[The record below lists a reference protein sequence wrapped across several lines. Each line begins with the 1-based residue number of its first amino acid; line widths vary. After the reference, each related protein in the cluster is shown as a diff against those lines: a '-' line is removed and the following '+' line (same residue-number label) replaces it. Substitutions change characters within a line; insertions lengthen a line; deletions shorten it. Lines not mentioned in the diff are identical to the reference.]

1 MDEYLDIRGMFT
13 WIFDCFVVTLGPVDE
28 TVLRQLEANHYDQA
42 PVKNPETG
50 QVIGVIDT
58 RRLRALSEA
67 DIPLVGDEPAIKLQ
81 TSLVTVE
88 LENFLSQIESDRSVL
103 ITRNSG
109 EVVGLF
115 TVSDLNSHRFRAAI
129 YPYLARLE
137 SDLADAV
144 DLEFD
149 DPWQWLKWLGDGAI
163 GIVGHWEVLKRNG
176 MDLSATSGASL
187 TQLLQVIENHEP
199 LFRLIGFESK
209 TKLGQFRRK
218 IGPIRN
224 AVMHPSR
231 PLIDHEDRVASLRE
245 VLSLAMSACG
255 RLDGRLGEARRADG
269 MCGSCGGQCERLTAL
284 DSKPAN
290 CIGKQR
296 GRG

>member
-1 MDEYLDIRGMFT
+1 MDQYLDIRGMFT
-13 WIFDCFVVTLGPVDE
+13 WIFDCVVVMLGSVDE
-28 TVLRQLEANHYDQA
+28 PVLRKLEANHYDQA
-42 PVKNPETG
+42 PVKDSETG

-58 RRLRALSEA
+58 HRLRALFEA
-67 DIPLVGDEPAIKLQ
+67 NIPLARDEPGIKLR
-81 TSLVTVE
+81 TSSVTVE
-88 LENFLSQIESDRSVL
+88 LEDFLSKLELDRSLLV
-103 ITRNSG
+103 TRNSG

-137 SDLADAV
+137 SDLADLI

-163 GIVGHWEVLKRNG
+163 GVVGHWQVLKRRG

-199 LFRLIGFESK
+199 LLRMAGFESK
-209 TKLGQFRRK
+209 TKLGQFRRQ

-224 AVMHPSR
+224 AVMHPAR
-231 PLIDHEDRVASLRE
+231 PLIDHENRVASLRA
-245 VLSLAMSACG
+245 VLSLAMSTCG
-255 RLDGRLGEARRADG
+255 RLNGRLGETGRAVG
-269 MCGSCGGQCERLTAL
+269 NVR
-284 DSKPAN
+284 
-290 CIGKQR
+290 
-296 GRG
+296 

>member
-13 WIFDCFVVTLGPVDE
+13 WIFDCVVVTLGPVDE
-28 TVLRQLEANHYDQA
+28 AVLRQLEANHYDQA
-42 PVKNPETG
+42 PVKNPGTG

-67 DIPLVGDEPAIKLQ
+67 DIPLVGDDPAIRLQ

-88 LENFLSQIESDRSVL
+88 LEDFLSQIESDRSVL

-115 TVSDLNSHRFRAAI
+115 TVSDLNSHRFRSAI

-137 SDLADAV
+137 SDLADAI

-187 TQLLQVIENHEP
+187 TQLLQVVENHEP

-224 AVMHPSR
+224 AVMHPAR

-245 VLSLAMSACG
+245 VLSLAISACG
-255 RLDGRLGEARRADG
+255 RLSGRLGEARRA
-269 MCGSCGGQCERLTAL
+269 GGNVR
-284 DSKPAN
+284 
-290 CIGKQR
+290 
-296 GRG
+296 